1 MLQLAD
7 ELTVSPT
14 CDQRLQGR
22 TLWALVNPESREAAA
37 RQLGGTVMA
46 SIRVQKVKAALTKLA
61 RSAFLTSM
69 GGFLTNVAAC
79 SLSMLTKAA
88 TFSECIPCVI
98 GMQKASQKHSG
109 RMARTP
115 APSRARRATP
125 FAAAR
130 TVQASPAQCTLATR
144 CDPHVARRAPLG
156 PPATCGP
163 AQRRTTQVPRQSA
176 GYAHLAER
184 DQKWS
189 QTRSSAC
196 GGGVAGAGGGGGA
209 STCSG
214 GSGVAGAG
222 GGSARRTLLRA
233 SPPASPGFRLE
244 QAGGGEGGAGAGGG
258 GVSGADRG
266 DQYNHF

>member
-61 RSAFLTSM
+61 RTDGEDASTEQGKTS
-69 GGFLTNVAAC
+69 NSVRSCAHC
-79 SLSMLTKAA
+79 
-88 TFSECIPCVI
+88 
-98 GMQKASQKHSG
+98 ASF
-109 RMARTP
+109 
-115 APSRARRATP
+115 PS
-125 FAAAR
+125 
-130 TVQASPAQCTLATR
+130 TV
-144 CDPHVARRAPLG
+144 
-156 PPATCGP
+156 
-163 AQRRTTQVPRQSA
+163 
-176 GYAHLAER
+176 
-184 DQKWS
+184 
-189 QTRSSAC
+189 SAC